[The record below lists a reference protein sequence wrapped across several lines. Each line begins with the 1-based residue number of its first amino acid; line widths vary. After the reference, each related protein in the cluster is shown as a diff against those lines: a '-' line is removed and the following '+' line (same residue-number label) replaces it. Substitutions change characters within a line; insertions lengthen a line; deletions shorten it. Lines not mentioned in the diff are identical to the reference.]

1 MHGGEADTG
10 RGAGKASCARGGRGA
25 LVNKVAA
32 MRRSHGSPYP
42 RRSLRVR
49 AGRVAVT
56 RARTR

>member
-1 MHGGEADTG
+1 MHGREADTG

-42 RRSLRVR
+42 RRSLR